1 MPCWPCRQTVDV
13 MTERGGYDY
22 WLLAVAAVLTAIGVL
37 MVYSSS
43 SIMAAEHYKDGFY
56 FLKRQGSFALVGIL
70 LLLAAMRIDYHHLRR
85 LAALGLLI
93 SAVLLALV
101 LVPGVGASAGGAARW
116 IRIAG
121 FTLQPS
127 EIAKVALVLFMAHSL
142 ARKPEKNLRT
152 FKLGVLPYLV
162 ILGMML
168 VMLML
173 QPDLG
178 SSMTMGAVALGMMLV
193 AGSCFRHILVSI
205 LPALPALY
213 VAIWRVDY
221 RRRRMLAFMDPWK
234 YPSDEGFQIT
244 QSLIAFANGGWK
256 GQGLGQSQ
264 QKLFFLPE
272 AHTDFIFSVVGE
284 EAGFIGVLTI
294 AVLFLVLV
302 WLGLR
307 IAWMA
312 PDEFGRYLAFGLTLL
327 LGLEAFTNMAVVM
340 SLLPT
345 KGLAL
350 PFLSYGGSSL
360 VVSLLAVGIL
370 LNISSQIEGGKS

>member
-1 MPCWPCRQTVDV
+1 
-13 MTERGGYDY
+13 
-22 WLLAVAAVLTAIGVL
+22 
-37 MVYSSS
+37 
-43 SIMAAEHYKDGFY
+43 
-56 FLKRQGSFALVGIL
+56 
-70 LLLAAMRIDYHHLRR
+70 
-85 LAALGLLI
+85 
-93 SAVLLALV
+93 
-101 LVPGVGASAGGAARW
+101 
-116 IRIAG
+116 
-121 FTLQPS
+121 
-127 EIAKVALVLFMAHSL
+127 
-142 ARKPEKNLRT
+142 
-152 FKLGVLPYLV
+152 VLPYLV

-168 VMLML
+168 LMLML

-178 SSMTMGAVALGMMLV
+178 SAMTMGAVAMGMMLI
-193 AGSCFRHILVSI
+193 AGSCLRHLLLSI

-221 RRRRMLAFMDPWK
+221 RRRRMMAFMDPWK

-294 AVLFLVLV
+294 ALLFLVLV

-312 PDEFGRYLAFGLTLL
+312 PDDFGRYLAFGLTLL
-327 LGLEAFTNMAVVM
+327 LGLEAFTNMAVVT

-360 VVSLLAVGIL
+360 VASLVAVGIL
-370 LNISSQIEGGKS
+370 LNVSSQVKEGRA

>member
-1 MPCWPCRQTVDV
+1 M
-13 MTERGGYDY
+13 
-22 WLLAVAAVLTAIGVL
+22 
-37 MVYSSS
+37 
-43 SIMAAEHYKDGFY
+43 
-56 FLKRQGSFALVGIL
+56 
-70 LLLAAMRIDYHHLRR
+70 
-85 LAALGLLI
+85 
-93 SAVLLALV
+93 
-101 LVPGVGASAGGAARW
+101 
-116 IRIAG
+116 
-121 FTLQPS
+121 
-127 EIAKVALVLFMAHSL
+127 AKVALVLFMAHSL
-142 ARKPEKNLRT
+142 ARKPEKSLRT

-178 SSMTMGAVALGMMLV
+178 SAMTMGAVAMGMMLV
-193 AGSCFRHILVSI
+193 AGSCFTHILVSM

-360 VVSLLAVGIL
+360 VISLLAVGIL
-370 LNISSQIEGGKS
+370 LNISSQIEGAKS

>member
-1 MPCWPCRQTVDV
+1 

-22 WLLAVAAVLTAIGVL
+22 RLLAATAVLTAIGVL

-43 SIMAAEHYKDGFY
+43 SIMAAEHYHDGFH
-56 FLKRQGSFALVGIL
+56 FLKRQGAYALGGML
-70 LLLAAMRIDYHHLRR
+70 LLLGVMRVDYHRLRR
-85 LAALGLLI
+85 WAAPILLCG
-93 SAVLLALV
+93 AVLLGLV
-101 LVPGVGASAGGAARW
+101 LVPGIGSTAGGAARW
-116 IRIAG
+116 IKFGG

-127 EIAKVALVLFMAHSL
+127 EFAKLALVLFMAHSL
-142 ARKPEKNLRT
+142 ARKPEKSLRT
-152 FKLGVLPYLV
+152 FKFGVLPYLV
-162 ILGMML
+162 ILSLML

-178 SSMTMGAVALGMMLV
+178 SAMTMAAVAMGMMLV
-193 AGSCFRHILVSI
+193 AGSCFKHLFVSI

-256 GQGLGQSQ
+256 GQGLGRSQ

-272 AHTDFIFSVVGE
+272 AHTDFIFAVIGE

-307 IAWMA
+307 IAWLA

-360 VVSLLAVGIL
+360 VVSLLAVGML
-370 LNISSQIEGGKS
+370 LNISSQIQGGRA

>member
-1 MPCWPCRQTVDV
+1 

-22 WLLAVAAVLTAIGVL
+22 WLLAVTAVLTAIGVL

-56 FLKRQGSFALVGIL
+56 FLKRQGAYALFGMLLLVGL
-70 LLLAAMRIDYHHLRR
+70 MRCDYHRLRKF
-85 LAALGLLI
+85 AALGLLVSTI
-93 SAVLLALV
+93 GLALV
-101 LVPGVGASAGGAARW
+101 LVPGIGSTAGGAARW
-116 IRIAG
+116 IRLAG
-121 FTLQPS
+121 FTMQPS
-127 EIAKVALVLFMAHSL
+127 ELAKLALVLFMAHSL

-168 VMLML
+168 LMLML

-178 SSMTMGAVALGMMLV
+178 SAMTMGAVAMGMMLI
-193 AGSCFRHILVSI
+193 AGSCLRHLLLSI

-221 RRRRMLAFMDPWK
+221 RRRRMMAFMDPWK

-294 AVLFLVLV
+294 ALLFLVLV

-312 PDEFGRYLAFGLTLL
+312 PDDFGRYLAFGLTLL
-327 LGLEAFTNMAVVM
+327 LGLEAFTNMAVVT

-360 VVSLLAVGIL
+360 VASLVAVGIL
-370 LNISSQIEGGKS
+370 LNVSSQVKEGRA

>member
-1 MPCWPCRQTVDV
+1 

-22 WLLAVAAVLTAIGVL
+22 WLLAVTAVLTAIGVL

-56 FLKRQGSFALVGIL
+56 FLKRQGGFALFGML
-70 LLLAAMRIDYHHLRR
+70 LLVAAMRFDYHHLRR
-85 LAALGLLI
+85 FAALGLLV

-101 LVPGVGASAGGAARW
+101 LVPGIGSSAGGAVRW

-121 FTLQPS
+121 FSLQPS
-127 EIAKVALVLFMAHSL
+127 EMAKLALVLFMAHSL
-142 ARKPEKNLRT
+142 ARKPEKSLRT
-152 FKLGVLPYLV
+152 FKFGVLPYLI

-168 VMLML
+168 VMLMF

-178 SSMTMGAVALGMMLV
+178 SAMTMGAVAMGMMLI
-193 AGSCFRHILVSI
+193 AGTAFKHLLISV

-221 RRRRMLAFMDPWK
+221 RRRRIMAFMDPWK

-256 GQGLGQSQ
+256 GRGLGQSQ

-360 VVSLLAVGIL
+360 VMSLVAVGVL
-370 LNISSQIEGGKS
+370 LNVSSQIQGGRA